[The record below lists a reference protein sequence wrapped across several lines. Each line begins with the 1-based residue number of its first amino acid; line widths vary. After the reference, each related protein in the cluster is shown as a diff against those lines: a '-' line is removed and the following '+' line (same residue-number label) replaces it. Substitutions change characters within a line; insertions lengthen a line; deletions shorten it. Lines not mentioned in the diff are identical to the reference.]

1 MMKGAPEN
9 IISRCETV
17 SVGKKETV
25 LTKEMKEAADIAAV
39 NMAKSGRSIQLYK
52 TFLFLV

>member
-1 MMKGAPEN
+1 MKGAPEN

-39 NMAKSGRSIQLYK
+39 NMAKSGKSIQLYK